1 MSNMDSVKFLM
12 LTDTPDQ
19 CLLLTELRTEGARE
33 LPWPACRFLAISL
46 FVFRNIKACNKTQ

>member
-1 MSNMDSVKFLM
+1 MSNMDSIKFLM

-46 FVFRNIKACNKTQ
+46 CSET